1 MRLIDADK
9 LDEDVLYWNMHD
21 DPKQKDYDTR
31 DIEDVLREQPTVE
44 AIPVEWIKNKIAVN
58 VHLWEEGKEKMFVED
73 GVFKIVSYS
82 LTAQTL
88 SQLLELWEAENE

>member
-9 LDEDVLYWNMHD
+9 LNEDVLYWNMHD

-44 AIPVEWIKNKIAVN
+44 AIPVEWLKENAQEYFAKDEIGHLDTMITDWLN
-58 VHLWEEGKEKMFVED
+58 VWR
-73 GVFKIVSYS
+73 
-82 LTAQTL
+82 
-88 SQLLELWEAENE
+88 AENENP

>member
-31 DIEDVLREQPTVE
+31 DIEMVLMEQPEVE
-44 AIPVEWIKNKIAVN
+44 AIPIEWIIDEILDGWYGISEIMF
-58 VHLWEEGKEKMFVED
+58 HWEEEKGWEESIWDKVER
-73 GVFKIVSYS
+73 KRCERQQSTTS
-82 LTAQTL
+82 A
-88 SQLLELWEAENE
+88 